1 MPTPITRHVVLITGF
16 RQKSGRATTGLDNV
30 FHELHSRLAE
40 PGTAIWQREWSD
52 DMRALAAQINRYRVN
67 NRADVLIVAYSWG
80 VGYGAIKLANELRHY
95 DLAVR
100 ALYSI
105 DGVYRH
111 WTRIRSLF
119 SRWNPLAPKI
129 KLPVNV
135 ETCVYWRQVSN
146 HPQGHEIVP
155 VLPIQ
160 YVVPGNDADGILE
173 RHTHQTIDNANVIR
187 EAIVEQI
194 AEGWE

>member
-1 MPTPITRHVVLITGF
+1 MPEPIIRHIVLITGF

-40 PGTAIWQREWSD
+40 PGVAIWQREWSD
-52 DMRALAAQINRYRVN
+52 DMRALAAQINRYRLTA
-67 NRADVLIVAYSWG
+67 RADIVVIGYSWG
-80 VGYGAIKLANELRHY
+80 VGYGAIQFASELRHY
-95 DLAVR
+95 DLNIR
-100 ALYSI
+100 TLYSI

-135 ETCVYWRQVSN
+135 DCCIYWRQVSN
-146 HPQGHEIVP
+146 HPQGHQIVP
-155 VLPIQ
+155 SLPIQ
-160 YVVPGNDADGILE
+160 AVAAGNDADGVME
-173 RHTHQTIDNANVIR
+173 RHTHQTIDNSSAIR
-187 EAIVEQI
+187 QAIVEQI
-194 AEGWE
+194 AGGWE